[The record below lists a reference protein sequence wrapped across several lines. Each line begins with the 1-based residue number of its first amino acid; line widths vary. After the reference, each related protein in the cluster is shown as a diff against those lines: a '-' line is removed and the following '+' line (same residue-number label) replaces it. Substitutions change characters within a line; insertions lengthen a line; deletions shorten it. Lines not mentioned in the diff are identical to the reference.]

1 MHHLLC
7 LTFALVVG
15 PVSGQYSHICED
27 PANYLPNHVVGGGS
41 TSCDAGIASASASGQ
56 ALAGE
61 DFSSTYDCA
70 SKSDAI
76 KTMVNTIAASGC
88 CGGNSNGKAIV
99 VFGCLVDLFICL
111 YICILTYFFIFYYS
125 KETRNLPAG
134 WITAITATSVKMPPI
149 IFPII

>member
-27 PANYLPNHVVGGGS
+27 PANYLPNHLAGGGS
-41 TSCDAGIASASASGQ
+41 TSCDAGIAQTSASDSGQ

-76 KTMVNTIAASGC
+76 KSTVNAVAAMGC

-99 VFGCLVDLFICL
+99 VFCLFV
-111 YICILTYFFIFYYS
+111 
-125 KETRNLPAG
+125 
-134 WITAITATSVKMPPI
+134 
-149 IFPII
+149 